1 MHLEI
6 YEIENIKNRMF
17 KMDSGSENLN
27 LDYQC
32 VVTMAKDFRIELH
45 KLHYE
50 QLKKYKIREFYIG
63 RISGSKA
70 VALCPSTYWDRFVTE
85 QKAKYSNRVYKNPVE
100 DFYYTKSQPVYLDK
114 QRKIRIPKPYRNY
127 FDRSERKIH
136 VLPKGYYLI
145 LYPAKALSE
154 DLSAS
159 HL

>member
-1 MHLEI
+1 
-6 YEIENIKNRMF
+6 
-17 KMDSGSENLN
+17 MDSSSENLN

-50 QLKKYKIREFYIG
+50 QLEKYKIREFYIG

-70 VALCPSTYWDRFVTE
+70 VALCPSVYWDRFVKE
-85 QKAKYSNRVYKNPVE
+85 QKAKFPNRVYKNIVE
-100 DFYYTKSQPVYLDK
+100 DYFYTKSQPVYLDK

-127 FDRSERKIH
+127 FDRSERTIH

-145 LYPAKALSE
+145 LCSDKALSE
-154 DLSAS
+154 YLPR
-159 HL
+159 